1 MTTKTAAI
9 LVFILF
15 GCALCASLLVYPS
28 LPARMPI
35 HFNLEGQANGWAGKT
50 SGCLGP
56 LLIQLLLLVMVL
68 AGDWISPARF
78 KVSEFRSSFNYIMV
92 IASALLVYVYGLM
105 LAAALYPGRLQG
117 RWGVGGLFLF
127 LAWMGNMLGKTRR
140 NFWVGIRTPWTLAS
154 DAVWIATHRLAA
166 RIFVIVGI
174 LGALGAATHFPAVI
188 YLALL
193 AIAILVPV
201 LYSFWISKKLEKS
214 PSPYKE

>member
-9 LVFILF
+9 LVFMLF

-28 LPARMPI
+28 LPARIPI
-35 HFNLEGQANGWAGKT
+35 HFNAEGQANGWASKT

-56 LLIQLLLLVMVL
+56 LLIQLLLLLLVL

-92 IASALLVYVYGLM
+92 LASALSLYAYGLT
-105 LAAALYPGRLQG
+105 LVAALYPGRLQG
-117 RWGVGGLFLF
+117 RWVIGGLFMF

-140 NFWVGIRTPWTLAS
+140 NFWIGIRTPWALSS
-154 DAVWIATHRLAA
+154 DATWIATHRLAA
-166 RIFVIVGI
+166 RLFVIVGI
-174 LGALGAATHFPAVI
+174 AGAVGAVVPFPSIV
-188 YLALL
+188 YLVLL

-201 LYSFWISKKLEKS
+201 LYSLWISKELETKPGS
-214 PSPYKE
+214 AR